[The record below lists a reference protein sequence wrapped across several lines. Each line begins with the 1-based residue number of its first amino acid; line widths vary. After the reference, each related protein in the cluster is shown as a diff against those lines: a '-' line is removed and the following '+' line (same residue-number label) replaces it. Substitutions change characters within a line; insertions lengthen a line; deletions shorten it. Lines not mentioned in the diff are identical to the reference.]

1 MVYLLRDRDLH
12 EHEDVVM
19 NSETTQTTKPG
30 ATATVACQFCSTL
43 NRVSLDRVAQGP
55 KCGSCGRPI
64 LLDRPLHVTDETFR
78 QVIQDTEIPV
88 LVDFYADWCGPCKMM
103 APVLDDVARD
113 RMGHLLVLKL
123 DTDRNPVTQQAFGV
137 RSIPTMVLFRGGREA
152 ARQTGAVPRAQLDA
166 FIAAPA

>member
-1 MVYLLRDRDLH
+1 MK
-12 EHEDVVM
+12 
-19 NSETTQTTKPG
+19 SETTAQAHPG

-64 LLDRPLHVTDETFR
+64 LLDRPLHVTDETFG
-78 QVIQDTEIPV
+78 QVIRDTEIPV

-103 APVLDDVARD
+103 APVLDDVAHA
-113 RMGHLLVLKL
+113 RMGQLLVLKL
-123 DTDRNPVTQQAFGV
+123 DTDRNPVTAQTFGV
-137 RSIPTMVLFRGGREA
+137 RSIPTIVLFRGGREA

-166 FIAAPA
+166 FLSAPAQ

>member
-1 MVYLLRDRDLH
+1 M
-12 EHEDVVM
+12 
-19 NSETTQTTKPG
+19 TTPTTAKSH
-30 ATATVACQFCSTL
+30 ATRTVTVECQFCATL
-43 NRVSLDRVAQGP
+43 NRVAVDRLADGP

-64 LLDRPLHVTDETFR
+64 LLDRPLHVSDQTFQ
-78 QVIQDTEIPV
+78 QVIRDTEIPV

-113 RMGHLLVLKL
+113 RMGQLLVLKL

-152 ARQTGAVPRAQLDA
+152 ARQSGAVPRAQLDA
-166 FIAAPA
+166 FLTTPTQ

>member
-1 MVYLLRDRDLH
+1 MSAD
-12 EHEDVVM
+12 
-19 NSETTQTTKPG
+19 TTANTNPG
-30 ATATVACQFCSTL
+30 GTATVACQFCSTL

-64 LLDRPLHVTDETFR
+64 LLDRPLHVSDETF
-78 QVIQDTEIPV
+78 QLVIANTEIPV

-113 RMGHLLVLKL
+113 RIGQVLVLKL
-123 DTDRNPVTQQAFGV
+123 DTDRSPVTAQAFGV
-137 RSIPTMVLFRGGREA
+137 RSIPTLILFRGGREA

-166 FIAAPA
+166 LLAPAQ